1 MTTEPDTDRL
11 MELQVALTQFI
22 VEHIDMSK
30 SNDVMNMATILLK
43 HSLMLYQ
50 NTLDVS
56 QIQKLL
62 KVISDEALFVKPDDT
77 HDIPSLLH

>member
-1 MTTEPDTDRL
+1 

-62 KVISDEALFVKPDDT
+62 KVISDEALFVEPDDN
-77 HDIPSLLH
+77 HNIPPLLH